1 MLALQPEPLYAA
13 EAKRRQATSTG
24 GARPQLL
31 QNSAKAEPLHTDDQ
45 LAKLAGTSRDTIRKV
60 KVSIYAD
67 QRIGELLR
75 ELPKGSRWKS
85 DSPTGESETKAEA
98 LQDAGISRSE
108 AYRLEEL
115 ASNPDVVQAVLDKAE
130 AERVDYMRRLL
141 RIEQPRQKKE

>member
-1 MLALQPEPLYAA
+1 MEEGRNQYSP
-13 EAKRRQATSTG
+13 S
-24 GARPQLL
+24 
-31 QNSAKAEPLHTDDQ
+31 QNSDEGAHARTDDQ

-75 ELPKGSRWKS
+75 ELPTRQGARTDVTSV
-85 DSPTGESETKAEA
+85 DTPTKVEAERE
-98 LQDAGISRSE
+98 AGISHAVSIDLQ
-108 AYRLEEL
+108 AM
-115 ASNPDVVQAVLDKAE
+115 AANPEVVQAVLDKAE

>member
-1 MLALQPEPLYAA
+1 MHL
-13 EAKRRQATSTG
+13 RTATTG
-24 GARPQLL
+24 RFSPGRA
-31 QNSAKAEPLHTDDQ
+31 SAGLTTDDQ

-75 ELPKGSRWKS
+75 ELPKGHGNQYQNSANSHAREEA
-85 DSPTGESETKAEA
+85 PTKAEA

-130 AERVDYMRRLL
+130 AEGRVA
-141 RIEQPRQKKE
+141 